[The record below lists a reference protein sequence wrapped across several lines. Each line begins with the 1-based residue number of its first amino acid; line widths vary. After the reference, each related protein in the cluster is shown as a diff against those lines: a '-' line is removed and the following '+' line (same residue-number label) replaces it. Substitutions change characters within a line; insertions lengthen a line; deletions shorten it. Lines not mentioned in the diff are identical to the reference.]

1 MIELNAAAQSELAA
15 ALLSASPGL
24 RAWTVRARKLCEAA
38 ARVAQQIALRVR
50 LQVRFA

>member
-24 RAWTVRARKLCEAA
+24 RAWTVRARGLGRPQRE
-38 ARVAQQIALRVR
+38 LRSKSR
-50 LQVRFA
+50 CG